1 VLGTQLRRLRETAD
15 ISRADAGY
23 ARHPLLGIEGV
34 AYRARPGSPL
44 KARDI
49 SDLLTLYGIA
59 DAAERESF
67 LEMVEQANEPGWWR
81 RYKDVMPGWFHDF
94 VGLEESASRIQ
105 SCELQF
111 VPGLLQTEESAR
123 AIAAR
128 GRVGSASEEG
138 ERRIALRMRR
148 QKILGGMHPPKL
160 WTSPFSTG
168 RSAAEW

>member
-1 VLGTQLRRLRETAD
+1 MLGIQLRRLRETAD

-23 ARHPLLGIEGV
+23 AIRSSESKVSPIELGRV
-34 AYRARPGSPL
+34 APQGAGHLRSAH
-44 KARDI
+44 
-49 SDLLTLYGIA
+49 LYGIA
-59 DAAERESF
+59 DAAEHESF

-105 SCELQF
+105 SDELQF
-111 VPGLLQTEESAR
+111 VPGLLQTEAYAR

-148 QKILGGMHPPKL
+148 QQILGGMHPPKL
-160 WTSPFSTG
+160 WTSPFFTG